1 MGQRSLRAWIDRRV
15 APHFERGGR
24 LQRWHVFYEMFDTM
38 LYSPAS
44 VTRGPTHVRDG
55 IDLKRVMMTVW
66 LAALPALLFGLHN
79 TGYQANL
86 QISEFGYA
94 PIPGWRADLVAGL
107 AGFDPRSFWSNVL
120 HGAVWYVPIFIVT
133 YAGGFIWES
142 VFAWKRGHEVNEGF
156 FVTGILFTLILPPTI
171 PLWLVFLGISFGVV
185 FGKEVFGG
193 TGKNFLNPALV
204 GRASLFFAYP
214 AQMTGDS
221 VWTAVDGFSGATP
234 LALAAAGQLDFSVG
248 LSANAGAAA
257 GVDLNWM
264 QTAFGG
270 IQGSIGETSTVL
282 ILAAGLFLAFTRIA
296 SWRIML
302 GVLLG
307 MIFMAMLLNWAGS
320 ATNPM
325 FAMPWYWHL
334 SLGGFA
340 FGMVYMATDPVSA
353 AMTETGKWVFGGLI
367 GAMTVL
373 IRVINPAFPEGMML
387 AILFG
392 NLCAPLIDYF
402 VVQANIR
409 RRQRRAEQNS

>member
-1 MGQRSLRAWIDRRV
+1 MGLRAWIDRQV
-15 APHFERGGR
+15 APHFERGGKW
-24 LQRWHVFYEMFDTM
+24 QRWHVFYEMFDTM
-38 LYSPAS
+38 LYSPGS

-55 IDLKRVMMTVW
+55 IDLKRVMITVW
-66 LAALPALLFGLHN
+66 MAALPAVLFGLHN

-94 PIPGWRADLVAGL
+94 PIAGWRTELVAL
-107 AGFDPRSFWSNVL
+107 LTGFDPGSFWANVL
-120 HGAVWYVPIFIVT
+120 HGAVYYVPIFIVT
-133 YAGGFIWES
+133 YLGGFIWES
-142 VFAWKRGHEVNEGF
+142 AFAWKRGHEVNEGF

-171 PLWLVFLGISFGVV
+171 PLWMVFLGISFGVV
-185 FGKEVFGG
+185 LGKEVFGG

-204 GRASLFFAYP
+204 GRAFLFFAYP
-214 AQMTGDS
+214 AQMSGDA

-234 LALAAAGQLDFSVG
+234 LAMAAAGQLDFSVG
-248 LSANAGAAA
+248 LSGNAAAAA

-282 ILAAGLFLAFTRIA
+282 ILAAGVFLAFTRIA

-302 GVLLG
+302 GVLGG
-307 MIFMAMLLNWAGS
+307 MIVMATLLNWAGS
-320 ATNPM
+320 TTNPM

-353 AMTETGKWVFGGLI
+353 SMTNTGKWIFGALI
-367 GAMTVL
+367 GVMVVL
-373 IRVINPAFPEGMML
+373 IRVVNPAFPEGMML

-409 RRQRRAEQNS
+409 RRQQRMEHSP